1 MEKEKK
7 YFKEIRKK
15 VDIYFVIIIS
25 IVTSTIYYAFEDFF
39 YKNSDKFEIFLFT
52 ILSCLFIYL
61 LSIRRDLKSKN
72 ITEFDKII
80 TTITIFSII
89 LFTFLIL
96 IELLKNGI
104 LSSLLPIK
112 LKTIILLIF
121 SVFFIILIYRLYS
134 YKKSISLKENSKN
147 NEKLINSK
155 ENSKKVY
162 TLWDI
167 YMGNF
172 NISYYNKIQIMDS
185 NKIEEDLFE
194 RKDIVYN
201 LCYSIATSVNYPD
214 SFTIGV
220 VGEWGSGKSTI
231 IELAKTTLLENFV
244 YREDV
249 NIIDDFDP
257 WTIKSQ
263 DALILAMYNIIMD
276 ALEENIS
283 YFKRKKVQNALIN
296 ISTNIPYIGK
306 GIGNFFENRIDDYTE
321 YKEIKAD
328 LEEKLEKFDKRLIF
342 IIDNLDRMNSDNVLF
357 LLTLT
362 GTLFKLPNITYIVAY
377 DKNRINIIFDSD
389 KIDSK
394 YIEKL
399 VNKEIVVPRIHN
411 LDKQSIFY
419 HCLKNCIKD
428 NVDNNIIKIIS
439 SKFDNIRE
447 FIRFLNFIIFYM
459 SSNYL
464 WINKN
469 DFLIIRT
476 IEFLDRELYIKIYKN
491 KNFITRTK
499 NNKDDFTFE
508 ENKFYEEVESS
519 NFFDLLQNLSLGLS
533 NFNIMNYPTQHSPL
547 DGYNYLC
554 DKISF
559 GNYFSLNTNTAE
571 YIEIK
576 EYFNYTNINYENTRN
591 FFDEDK
597 KYLKWE
603 YIIGLNT
610 YLEEISPIKNVNS
623 IHNTK
628 LSIFLYFFEKLVN
641 GLFYEHINS
650 QKVLYNSYKYI
661 FLNDYEEIDI
671 YHRLE
676 NTEYFKLIRNIFIK
690 ILKSENFSELN
701 YFKDIFLNSNKFVM
715 LAYFYIKLSYSL
727 ENDDNITIIK
737 KNQCILEKTKNLFKR
752 SEQIIDSKKD
762 RKIKV
767 KILSKLIYKLYEY
780 TKKQN
785 TKTKE

>member
-1 MEKEKK
+1 MDKEKK

-61 LSIRRDLKSKN
+61 LSIRKDLKSKN

-104 LSSLLPIK
+104 LSPLLPIK

-306 GIGNFFENRIDDYTE
+306 GIGNFFENRIDEYTE

-328 LEEKLEKFDKRLIF
+328 LEEKLEKSKNHLIF

-357 LLTLT
+357 LLTLI

-377 DKNRINIIFDSD
+377 DKKRLKSIFRTD
-389 KIDSK
+389 KIDPK
-394 YIEKL
+394 YLEKII
-399 VNKEIVVPRIHN
+399 NKEIVVPKIHN
-411 LDKQSIFY
+411 FDKQQIFY
-419 HCLKNCIKD
+419 NCLKNCIED
-428 NVDNNIIKIIS
+428 IYNINNKTFFVIPESINNYNLEVVNNKTIEKVA
-439 SKFDNIRE
+439 SKFDNIRD
-447 FIRFLNFIIFYM
+447 FIRFLNIIIYD
-459 SSNYL
+459 
-464 WINKN
+464 INDVSLNKL
-469 DFLIIRT
+469 DFLIIKL
-476 IEFLDRELYIKIYKN
+476 IEYFDYELYFKIYKN
-491 KNFITRTK
+491 KNFITTEKENIECCTK
-499 NNKDDFTFE
+499 E
-508 ENKFYEEVESS
+508 EIKFFKETKKS
-519 NFFDLLQNLSLGLS
+519 NFFDLLQLLSFQSTNFYNLEKEPQKKYPIY
-533 NFNIMNYPTQHSPL
+533 NINSKFLKHSICNK
-547 DGYNYLC
+547 DIFE
-554 DKISF
+554 D
-559 GNYFSLNTNTAE
+559 YFSHNFYTEEYKEIIQFFKNISNTDYNSIE
-571 YIEIK
+571 DFFNVNNKYLERNYIHSLYIYLSKIK
-576 EYFNYTNINYENTRN
+576 LKNDENTKYFKMRLFIYFIDKTDIYLYDN
-591 FFDEDK
+591 DKGNNKNIIIFFLGEL
-597 KYLKWE
+597 YRT
-603 YIIGLNT
+603 IIGLDKDTIVSEENISSSIKQFLKDIESCFNT
-610 YLEEISPIKNVNS
+610 SIYEKTMVN
-623 IHNTK
+623 
-628 LSIFLYFFEKLVN
+628 LEKLVN
-641 GLFYEHINS
+641 T
-650 QKVLYNSYKYI
+650 KYNVYNEDFKKMI
-661 FLNDYEEIDI
+661 KIALEEIKND
-671 YHRLE
+671 
-676 NTEYFKLIRNIFIK
+676 K
-690 ILKSENFSELN
+690 IN
-701 YFKDIFLNSNKFVM
+701 NK
-715 LAYFYIKLSYSL
+715 
-727 ENDDNITIIK
+727 
-737 KNQCILEKTKNLFKR
+737 
-752 SEQIIDSKKD
+752 
-762 RKIKV
+762 
-767 KILSKLIYKLYEY
+767 
-780 TKKQN
+780 
-785 TKTKE
+785 

>member
-1 MEKEKK
+1 MDKEKK

-61 LSIRRDLKSKN
+61 LSIRKDLKSKN

-104 LSSLLPIK
+104 LSPLLPIK

-162 TLWDI
+162 TLRDI

-306 GIGNFFENRIDDYTE
+306 GIGNFFENRIDEYTE

-328 LEEKLEKFDKRLIF
+328 LEEKLEKSKNHLIF

-357 LLTLT
+357 LLTLI

-377 DKNRINIIFDSD
+377 DKKRLKSIFRTD
-389 KIDSK
+389 KIDPK
-394 YIEKL
+394 YLEKII
-399 VNKEIVVPRIHN
+399 NKEIVVPKIHN
-411 LDKQSIFY
+411 FDKQQIFY
-419 HCLKNCIKD
+419 NCLKNCIED
-428 NVDNNIIKIIS
+428 IYNINNKTFFVIPESINNYNLEVVNNKTIEKVA
-439 SKFDNIRE
+439 SKFDNIRD
-447 FIRFLNFIIFYM
+447 FIRFLNIIIYD
-459 SSNYL
+459 
-464 WINKN
+464 INDVSLNKL
-469 DFLIIRT
+469 DFLIIKL
-476 IEFLDRELYIKIYKN
+476 IEYFDYKLYFKIYKN
-491 KNFITRTK
+491 KNFITTEKENIECCTK
-499 NNKDDFTFE
+499 E
-508 ENKFYEEVESS
+508 EIKFFKETKKS
-519 NFFDLLQNLSLGLS
+519 NFFDLLQLLSFQSTNFYNLEKEPQKKYPIY
-533 NFNIMNYPTQHSPL
+533 NINSKFLKHSICNK
-547 DGYNYLC
+547 DIFE
-554 DKISF
+554 D
-559 GNYFSLNTNTAE
+559 YFSHNFYTEEYKEIIQFFKNISNTDYNSIE
-571 YIEIK
+571 DFFNVNNKYLERNYIHSLYIYLSKIK
-576 EYFNYTNINYENTRN
+576 LKNDENTKYFKMRLFIYFIDKTDIYLYDN
-591 FFDEDK
+591 DKGNNKNIIIFFLGEL
-597 KYLKWE
+597 YRT
-603 YIIGLNT
+603 IIGLDKDTIVSEENISSSIKQFLKDIEFCFNT
-610 YLEEISPIKNVNS
+610 SIYEKTMVN
-623 IHNTK
+623 
-628 LSIFLYFFEKLVN
+628 LEKLVN
-641 GLFYEHINS
+641 T
-650 QKVLYNSYKYI
+650 KYNVYNEDFKKMI
-661 FLNDYEEIDI
+661 KIALEEIKND
-671 YHRLE
+671 
-676 NTEYFKLIRNIFIK
+676 K
-690 ILKSENFSELN
+690 IN
-701 YFKDIFLNSNKFVM
+701 NK
-715 LAYFYIKLSYSL
+715 
-727 ENDDNITIIK
+727 
-737 KNQCILEKTKNLFKR
+737 
-752 SEQIIDSKKD
+752 
-762 RKIKV
+762 
-767 KILSKLIYKLYEY
+767 
-780 TKKQN
+780 
-785 TKTKE
+785 

>member
-1 MEKEKK
+1 MDKEKK

-61 LSIRRDLKSKN
+61 LSIRKDLKSKN

-104 LSSLLPIK
+104 LSPLLPIK

-162 TLWDI
+162 TLRDI

-306 GIGNFFENRIDDYTE
+306 GIGNFFENRIDEYTE

-328 LEEKLEKFDKRLIF
+328 LEEKLEKSKNHLIF

-357 LLTLT
+357 LLTLI

-377 DKNRINIIFDSD
+377 DKKRLKSIFRTD
-389 KIDSK
+389 KIDPK
-394 YIEKL
+394 YLEKII
-399 VNKEIVVPRIHN
+399 NKEIVVPKIHN
-411 LDKQSIFY
+411 FDKQQIFY
-419 HCLKNCIKD
+419 NCLKNCIED
-428 NVDNNIIKIIS
+428 IYNINNKTFFVIPESINNYNLEVVNNKTIEKVA
-439 SKFDNIRE
+439 SKFDNIRD
-447 FIRFLNFIIFYM
+447 FIRFLNIIIYD
-459 SSNYL
+459 
-464 WINKN
+464 INDVSLNKL
-469 DFLIIRT
+469 DFLIIKL
-476 IEFLDRELYIKIYKN
+476 IEYFDYELYFKIYKN
-491 KNFITRTK
+491 KNFITTEKENIECCTK
-499 NNKDDFTFE
+499 E
-508 ENKFYEEVESS
+508 EIKFFKETKKS
-519 NFFDLLQNLSLGLS
+519 NFFDLLQLLSFQSTNFYNLEKEPQKKYPIY
-533 NFNIMNYPTQHSPL
+533 NINSKFLKHSICNK
-547 DGYNYLC
+547 DIFE
-554 DKISF
+554 D
-559 GNYFSLNTNTAE
+559 YFSHNFYTEEYKEIIQFFKNISNTDYNSIE
-571 YIEIK
+571 DFFNVNNKYLERNYIHSLYIYLSKIK
-576 EYFNYTNINYENTRN
+576 LKNDENTKYFKMRLFIYFIDKTDIYLYDN
-591 FFDEDK
+591 DKGNNKNIIIFFLGEL
-597 KYLKWE
+597 YRT
-603 YIIGLNT
+603 IIGLDKDTIVSEENISSSIKQFLKDIEFCFNT
-610 YLEEISPIKNVNS
+610 SIYEKTMVN
-623 IHNTK
+623 
-628 LSIFLYFFEKLVN
+628 LEKLVN
-641 GLFYEHINS
+641 T
-650 QKVLYNSYKYI
+650 KYNVYNEDFKKMI
-661 FLNDYEEIDI
+661 KIALEEIKND
-671 YHRLE
+671 
-676 NTEYFKLIRNIFIK
+676 K
-690 ILKSENFSELN
+690 IN
-701 YFKDIFLNSNKFVM
+701 NK
-715 LAYFYIKLSYSL
+715 
-727 ENDDNITIIK
+727 
-737 KNQCILEKTKNLFKR
+737 
-752 SEQIIDSKKD
+752 
-762 RKIKV
+762 
-767 KILSKLIYKLYEY
+767 
-780 TKKQN
+780 
-785 TKTKE
+785 

>member
-306 GIGNFFENRIDDYTE
+306 GIGNFFENRIDEYTE

-328 LEEKLEKFDKRLIF
+328 LEEKLEKSKNHLIF

-357 LLTLT
+357 LLTLI

-377 DKNRINIIFDSD
+377 DKKRLKSIFRTD
-389 KIDSK
+389 KIDPK
-394 YIEKL
+394 YLEKII
-399 VNKEIVVPRIHN
+399 NKEIVVPKIHN
-411 LDKQSIFY
+411 FDKQQIFY
-419 HCLKNCIKD
+419 NCLKNCIED
-428 NVDNNIIKIIS
+428 IYNINNKTFFVIPESINNYNLEVVNNKTIEKVA
-439 SKFDNIRE
+439 SKFDNIRD
-447 FIRFLNFIIFYM
+447 FIRFLNIIIYD
-459 SSNYL
+459 
-464 WINKN
+464 INDVSLNKL
-469 DFLIIRT
+469 DFLIIKL
-476 IEFLDRELYIKIYKN
+476 IEYFDYELYFKIYKN
-491 KNFITRTK
+491 KNFITTEKENIECCTK
-499 NNKDDFTFE
+499 E
-508 ENKFYEEVESS
+508 EIKFFKETKKS
-519 NFFDLLQNLSLGLS
+519 NFFDLLQLLSFQSTNFYNLEKEPQKKYPIY
-533 NFNIMNYPTQHSPL
+533 NINSKFLKHSICNK
-547 DGYNYLC
+547 DIFE
-554 DKISF
+554 D
-559 GNYFSLNTNTAE
+559 YFSHNFYTEEYKEIIQFFKNISNTDYNSIE
-571 YIEIK
+571 DFFNVNNKYLERNYIHSLYIYLSKIK
-576 EYFNYTNINYENTRN
+576 LKNDENTKYFKMRLFIYFIDKTDIYLYDN
-591 FFDEDK
+591 DKGNNKNIIFFLGEL
-597 KYLKWE
+597 YRT
-603 YIIGLNT
+603 IIGLDKDTIVSEENISSSIKQFLKDIESCFNT
-610 YLEEISPIKNVNS
+610 SIYEKTMVN
-623 IHNTK
+623 
-628 LSIFLYFFEKLVN
+628 LEKLVN
-641 GLFYEHINS
+641 T
-650 QKVLYNSYKYI
+650 KYNVYNEDFKKMI
-661 FLNDYEEIDI
+661 KIALEEIKND
-671 YHRLE
+671 
-676 NTEYFKLIRNIFIK
+676 K
-690 ILKSENFSELN
+690 IN
-701 YFKDIFLNSNKFVM
+701 NK
-715 LAYFYIKLSYSL
+715 
-727 ENDDNITIIK
+727 
-737 KNQCILEKTKNLFKR
+737 
-752 SEQIIDSKKD
+752 
-762 RKIKV
+762 
-767 KILSKLIYKLYEY
+767 
-780 TKKQN
+780 
-785 TKTKE
+785 

>member
-1 MEKEKK
+1 MDKEKK

-61 LSIRRDLKSKN
+61 LSIRKDLKSKN

-104 LSSLLPIK
+104 LSPLLPIK

-162 TLWDI
+162 TLRDI

-263 DALILAMYNIIMD
+263 DSLILAMYNIIMD

-306 GIGNFFENRIDDYTE
+306 GIGNFFENRIDEYTE

-328 LEEKLEKFDKRLIF
+328 LEEKLEKSKNHLIF

-357 LLTLT
+357 LLTLI

-377 DKNRINIIFDSD
+377 DKKRLKSIFRTD
-389 KIDSK
+389 KIDPK
-394 YIEKL
+394 YLEKII
-399 VNKEIVVPRIHN
+399 NKEIVVPKIHN
-411 LDKQSIFY
+411 FDKQQIFY
-419 HCLKNCIKD
+419 NCLKNCIED
-428 NVDNNIIKIIS
+428 IYNINNKTFFVIPESINNYNLEVVNNKTIEKVA
-439 SKFDNIRE
+439 SKFDNIRD
-447 FIRFLNFIIFYM
+447 FIRFLNIIIYD
-459 SSNYL
+459 
-464 WINKN
+464 INDVSLNKL
-469 DFLIIRT
+469 DFLIIKL
-476 IEFLDRELYIKIYKN
+476 IEYFDYELYFKIYKN
-491 KNFITRTK
+491 KNFITTEKENIECCTK
-499 NNKDDFTFE
+499 E
-508 ENKFYEEVESS
+508 EIKFFKETKKS
-519 NFFDLLQNLSLGLS
+519 NFFDLLQLLSFQSTNFYNLEKEPQKKYPIY
-533 NFNIMNYPTQHSPL
+533 NINSKFLKHSICNK
-547 DGYNYLC
+547 DIFE
-554 DKISF
+554 D
-559 GNYFSLNTNTAE
+559 YFSHNFYTEEYKEIIQFFKNISNTDYNSIE
-571 YIEIK
+571 DFFNVNNKYLERNYIHSLYIYLSKIK
-576 EYFNYTNINYENTRN
+576 LKNDENTKYFKMRLFIYFIDKTDIYLYDN
-591 FFDEDK
+591 DKGNNKNIIIFFLGEL
-597 KYLKWE
+597 YRT
-603 YIIGLNT
+603 IIGLDKDTIVSEENISSSIKQFLKDIEFCFNT
-610 YLEEISPIKNVNS
+610 SIYEKTMVN
-623 IHNTK
+623 
-628 LSIFLYFFEKLVN
+628 LEKLVN
-641 GLFYEHINS
+641 T
-650 QKVLYNSYKYI
+650 KYNVYNEDFKKMI
-661 FLNDYEEIDI
+661 KIALEEIKND
-671 YHRLE
+671 
-676 NTEYFKLIRNIFIK
+676 K
-690 ILKSENFSELN
+690 IN
-701 YFKDIFLNSNKFVM
+701 NK
-715 LAYFYIKLSYSL
+715 
-727 ENDDNITIIK
+727 
-737 KNQCILEKTKNLFKR
+737 
-752 SEQIIDSKKD
+752 
-762 RKIKV
+762 
-767 KILSKLIYKLYEY
+767 
-780 TKKQN
+780 
-785 TKTKE
+785 